1 MKKFLSLAFLSVAMM
16 AFVSC
21 SKDDDKTTT
30 DDTFTVA
37 KVNCTYSLRVDT
49 PDAAAL
55 RKAYDL
61 YVDYYDREGNV
72 QQTQEFVSDDFNWQV
87 NVEQTS
93 FPSWCGFRFRFSPKE
108 DHSQVNETETF
119 SFTATYSVEGVCTGT
134 NGTTKL
140 FGSEGVLEKSGVT
153 PYVDASYGKSL
164 RIRVKTDGT
173 EDGFEPWEE

>member
-1 MKKFLSLAFLSVAMM
+1 MKKVFLALAAVAML
-16 AFVSC
+16 AVGC
-21 SKDDDKTTT
+21 NKDDDKTTT

-37 KVNCTYSLRVDT
+37 KVNCTYKLLVET

-72 QQTQEFVSDDFNWQV
+72 QQTQEFVADDFNWQV

-93 FPSWCGFRFRFSPKE
+93 FPSWCGFRFRFSPKA
-108 DHSQVNETETF
+108 DLSDVDSTASF

-140 FGSEGVLEKSGVT
+140 FGSEGTLDRSGIT
-153 PYVDASYGKSL
+153 PYVDASFGKSL
-164 RIRVKTDGT
+164 RIRIKTDGT

>member
-1 MKKFLSLAFLSVAMM
+1 MKKVFLAMAAAAM
-16 AFVSC
+16 LFVGC

-72 QQTQEFVSDDFNWQV
+72 QQTQEFVADDFNWQV

-153 PYVDASYGKSL
+153 PYVEASYGKSL

-173 EDGFEPWEE
+173 EDGFETWED

>member
-1 MKKFLSLAFLSVAMM
+1 MKKVFLAMAAAAMM
-16 AFVSC
+16 FVGC
-21 SKDDDKTTT
+21 SKDDDNKTT

-37 KVNCTYSLRVDT
+37 KVNCVYKLQVET

-61 YVDYYDREGNV
+61 YVDYYDSEGNV

-87 NVEQTS
+87 NVVQTT
-93 FPSWCGFRFRFSPKE
+93 FPSWCGFRFRFSPKSNL
-108 DHSQVNETETF
+108 SQVNESDVF

-153 PYVDASYGKSL
+153 PYVETSYGKSL
-164 RIRVKTDGT
+164 RIRIKTDGT
-173 EDGFEPWEE
+173 EDGFEPWEN